1 MCKVKEFTIN
11 NEMGI
16 HARPATQFVQTVAD
30 YESEVNVIN
39 LNTGSVANGRS
50 IISMLM
56 LSAQKGHRIQLRIDG
71 NDEDELMNKLTG
83 LLESNFNES

>member
-1 MCKVKEFTIN
+1 MCVVKEFIIN

-30 YESEVNVIN
+30 FESEVDVIN
-39 LNTGSVANGRS
+39 LSNGTAADGRS

-56 LSAQKGHRIQLRIDG
+56 LSAQKGHKVQLRISG
-71 NDEDELMNKLTG
+71 KDEEELMNVLTG
-83 LLESNFNES
+83 LIESNFNE

>member
-11 NEMGI
+11 NAMGI

-30 YESEVNVIN
+30 FESEVNVIN
-39 LNTGSVANGRS
+39 LNNGNVADGRS

-56 LSAQKGHRIQLRIDG
+56 LAAQKGHRLRLQITG
-71 NDEDELMNKLTG
+71 NDEDKLMDELTG
-83 LLESNFNES
+83 LFESNFHEN